1 MPRKLQL
8 PTGCKRDARCWVL
21 FWWAMQ
27 PMHKKESPYKKESWL
42 FTLVWGGCPANLALQ
57 YDGPIGWQRWSLTC
71 PQEHWKKLY

>member
-27 PMHKKESPYKKESWL
+27 PMHKTERPDKKESWL
-42 FTLVWGGCPANLALQ
+42 FTLGLGGGAVQP
-57 YDGPIGWQRWSLTC
+57 T
-71 PQEHWKKLY
+71 